1 MFKEGEYEEAYTSYI
16 QAHHVT
22 TKIIPSSKAY
32 QDTMQ
37 QQALRY
43 SYNGLLKFFD
53 DNPAEETIKDLQR
66 RLILEDSLTNGGND
80 SNNNI
85 QAAENLSETTDSTP
99 SDSPNNPSSSSSS
112 DYELEANPSEPPHIS
127 SPKPPSQ
134 QITESP
140 LKPEA
145 PISKFKVPRKPVGPR
160 ATTSQTSIPNLAP
173 ESPEQANL
181 SLSPPRPGTTQVLT
195 SPLTPSTNV
204 PEFPLTNAITAEQLR
219 RLMKYRRDEI
229 LLLDIRPR
237 KDFDNGRFPVE
248 NVVCIDPYFLQ
259 KETSELKL
267 ERDLEINPSHEQL
280 FFQTRNRV
288 ELVVFYDQSTKSFG
302 KPGSS
307 ELTPY
312 QVCLNNLVA
321 AIYEQARIKPLKRMP
336 VLLIGG
342 LNSWLQYMGPESIW
356 CRGYTQRQQ
365 QSSQQ
370 QYQQQQVPQ
379 STQPAPAFI
388 QPPQRASRDYQ
399 ELKTPQLPQNAL
411 SRDRNRKGSISTS
424 YQRRSIDSSALG
436 ISNSTSALNDLNG
449 GSTPN
454 DYYSSGKQ
462 EFQVINGIVRPN
474 YSHVSSKS
482 VSSTLD
488 PLPTPPAAAATN
500 GGILQQEYSQQQQ
513 QHLHQHQQQ
522 QYQQHQQHQQ
532 PFTAN
537 YQRYSMPSLPSM
549 TDGPFPNRDDN
560 QANFPLT
567 SNNALYNQT
576 AIPRHQPN
584 LSPQSQ
590 VHSQQQFIQRP
601 TVQISFGE
609 FHTGLMNLGNT
620 CYMNS
625 ILQCLVGTTRLS
637 EQFLNRSYQVHH
649 ESKLG
654 HNGRLAHTFG
664 SLVSEMYMAALKHS
678 GRNVYIAPNH
688 MKMMC
693 GQISEIFRGQEQ
705 QDCHEFLNFLL
716 DGLHEDLNK
725 KGNRAP
731 PPTLTEQ
738 EEAHRERL
746 NLHEAAAGEWLR
758 YTNNNLSPVSQ
769 LCQGQYLSQL
779 QCRVCGCKSTTYNP
793 FSCLSIPIFSQYS
806 EVRLEDCFK
815 LFTSSELLE
824 GDDAWHCPRCKKRQ
838 PTVKTMRI
846 SRMPQ
851 YLMVHLKRFKHQGGL
866 WGSNKLT
873 TFVRYPCGP
882 DQLLDLAPYWLPQS
896 IKGSADGNVPRAS
909 ARLASVYQTP
919 PFHYML
925 YGVANHYGSLKS
937 GHYTAYVD
945 RGSCGWCLF
954 DDARVRTHCG
964 RDEVVNKNAYVLFY
978 KRV

>member
-1 MFKEGEYEEAYTSYI
+1 MLTLIVVTQYKLMFEEGRYEEAYTSYI

-53 DNPAEETIKDLQR
+53 DTPAEETIKDLQQ
-66 RLILEDSLTNGGND
+66 RLILEESLTNGNHVSD
-80 SNNNI
+80 DNI
-85 QAAENLSETTDSTP
+85 QTVEDLSESTDSTP

-112 DYELEANPSEPPHIS
+112 DYELEADPSELPHIP
-127 SPKPPSQ
+127 SPKPSPQ
-134 QITESP
+134 QIAESP
-140 LKPEA
+140 LKSEA

-160 ATTSQTSIPNLAP
+160 ATPSQVSIPNLAP
-173 ESPEQANL
+173 EGPEQANL
-181 SLSPPRPGTTQVLT
+181 SLSPPRPVNTQVHT
-195 SPLTPSTNV
+195 SPLTPPTNV
-204 PEFPLTNAITAEQLR
+204 PDFPLTNAITAEQLR
-219 RLMKYRRDEI
+219 RLLKYRKDEI
-229 LLLDIRPR
+229 LLLDIRSR

-259 KETSELKL
+259 SQTSELKL
-267 ERDLEINPSHEQL
+267 ERDLEINPTHEQL
-280 FFQTRNRV
+280 FFQTRDTV
-288 ELVVFYDQSTKSFG
+288 ELVVFYDQSTTSLG
-302 KPGSS
+302 KPGST

-312 QVCLNNLVA
+312 QACLNNLVA

-342 LNSWLQYMGPESIW
+342 LDGWLQYMGPGSVW
-356 CRGYTQRQQ
+356 WRGDAQRQQ
-365 QSSQQ
+365 QSPQQ
-370 QYQQQQVPQ
+370 QAPQ
-379 STQPAPAFI
+379 IP
-388 QPPQRASRDYQ
+388 QPPPASIQLPQRVSRDYQ
-399 ELKTPQLPQNAL
+399 DLKTPQLPQNAL
-411 SRDRNRKGSISTS
+411 SRDRNRKGSISTPYKRGS
-424 YQRRSIDSSALG
+424 VDGSALG
-436 ISNSTSALNDLNG
+436 ISNSTPALNNLNG
-449 GSTPN
+449 GRTSN

-462 EFQVINGIVRPN
+462 EFQIVNGIVRPS

-482 VSSTLD
+482 VSSTLG
-488 PLPTPPAAAATN
+488 PLPTPPAAATTN
-500 GGILQQEYSQQQQ
+500 SGILQQEYSHQQQQ
-513 QHLHQHQQQ
+513 QQPHH
-522 QYQQHQQHQQ
+522 YQQ
-532 PFTAN
+532 PFTSN
-537 YQRYSMPSLPSM
+537 YQRYSMPSLPTM
-549 TDGPFPNRDDN
+549 GDGPLPNRPYN
-560 QANFPLT
+560 NRPNFPQA
-567 SNNALYNQT
+567 SNTALYNQA

-584 LSPQSQ
+584 FSPQSQ
-590 VHSQQQFIQRP
+590 IHPQQQHIQRP
-601 TVQISFGE
+601 IAQISFGE
-609 FHTGLMNLGNT
+609 FCTGLMNLGNT

-625 ILQCLVGTTRLS
+625 VLQCLVGTTRLS

-654 HNGRLAHTFG
+654 YNGRLAHTFG
-664 SLVSEMYMAALKHS
+664 SLVSEMYMVALRHG

-693 GQISEIFRGQEQ
+693 GQISETFRGQDQ

-716 DGLHEDLNK
+716 DGLHEDLNE
-725 KGNRAP
+725 KGNRPP

-851 YLMVHLKRFKHQGGL
+851 YLMIHLKRFKHGGL

-896 IKGSADGNVPRAS
+896 IKGSVDGSVPRAS
-909 ARLASVYQTP
+909 SRLASVYQSP

-925 YGVANHYGSLKS
+925 YGVANHFGNLKS

-945 RGSCGWCLF
+945 RGSSGWCLF